1 MMCIKKGE
9 ALCCDFEY
17 LNFEMC
23 NREREREYNIGVCEN
38 YEDGAWEQ
46 GNATVDFWRLGPT
59 LFGLLP

>member
-1 MMCIKKGE
+1 
-9 ALCCDFEY
+9 LCCDFEY